1 MLNKAQIIGRLGADP
16 DVRYTKEQE
25 PIARLRVATT
35 ETWKKG
41 GDKQEKTEWHNIVF
55 FGKLAEIVSQYLKKG
70 SLVYVE
76 GKIQTRSW
84 EKDGD
89 TRYSTE
95 IVAEN
100 MKMLSGRDASSS
112 APAAGSTVSDFDQDP
127 F

>member
-35 ETWKKG
+35 GTWKKG

-112 APAAGSTVSDFDQDP
+112 APAAESTVSGFDQDP